1 MRWSPDHSFPECNS
15 GKHLGLQIR
24 ATRWLNEILSQQI
37 VPLLPAF
44 PIFARNK
51 IQVEETLEQY
61 QSVAASCK
69 AIFLQKAKDY
79 GTAWRILRPASLTD
93 QLYIKA
99 KRIRTIQENGR
110 QHVEDSISTELK
122 GIVNYSIMALIQL
135 QLPAAE
141 SLELSAAEAA
151 QWYDRHLNE
160 TRELMIRKNT
170 DYGEAWRDM
179 RLSSLVDL
187 ILMKLLR
194 IKQIE
199 DNQGVTLI
207 SEGVEANF
215 HDIINY
221 ALFALI
227 QLLEAEQTPAS

>member
-1 MRWSPDHSFPECNS
+1 
-15 GKHLGLQIR
+15 
-24 ATRWLNEILSQQI
+24 
-37 VPLLPAF
+37 
-44 PIFARNK
+44 
-51 IQVEETLEQY
+51 
-61 QSVAASCK
+61 
-69 AIFLQKAKDY
+69 
-79 GTAWRILRPASLTD
+79 
-93 QLYIKA
+93 
-99 KRIRTIQENGR
+99 
-110 QHVEDSISTELK
+110 
-122 GIVNYSIMALIQL
+122 MALIQL

-207 SEGVEANF
+207 SEGVEANY

-227 QLLEAEQTPAS
+227 QLLEAE